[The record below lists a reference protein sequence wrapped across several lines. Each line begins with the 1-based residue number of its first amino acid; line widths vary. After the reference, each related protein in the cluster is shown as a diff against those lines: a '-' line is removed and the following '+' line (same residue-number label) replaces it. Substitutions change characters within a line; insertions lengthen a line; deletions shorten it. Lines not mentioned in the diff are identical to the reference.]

1 MTNLKRAVAMTLVAT
16 ALCADRTVAAP
27 VVVRAHAEAPVAG
40 RLVARL
46 SVSLRR
52 SVSSIRLVQTRRE
65 NDRIAVPIVQ
75 QIERPVWTP
84 VSLSPFQFRLPPPL
98 V

>member
-1 MTNLKRAVAMTLVAT
+1 MSNLRRAVAMTLVAT

-27 VVVRAHAEAPVAG
+27 AVARASAEMPPAG

-46 SVSLRR
+46 SDCLRR
-52 SVSSIRLVQTRRE
+52 SVPSLRLVQTRRE
-65 NDRIAVPIVQ
+65 NDFIPLLTD
-75 QIERPVWTP
+75 RPVELSTSSR

-98 V
+98 A